1 MSFRIA
7 CCFTLAL
14 FCCAARADVYPLDR
28 AHSSLRVTVDLAGM
42 TEVTGT
48 FRAYQGAISWD
59 ADDIARSSVT
69 VVIDLASIDT
79 AIDERDEHL
88 RGKDFFD
95 VANHP
100 RARFQ
105 STSVEKTADGFV
117 ARGELLLHGMKRNLT
132 IPFRFKS
139 AGVDP
144 FKNDRVT
151 FDGSVTIKR
160 SEFGIN
166 GTPFWGRA
174 ISDDV
179 AIDFVAS
186 GRIYNYENLGSS
198 DPAHPSRR
206 LGAAAAAGDPLPEN
220 AGALTIRDAIYA
232 AGRLMQAGNP
242 AAALRI
248 LDFAEAKIAKPEDA
262 TALRTA
268 FGRTYAAAG
277 NREQAIAAFRAIL
290 AENPDDSYAVEMLR
304 SLAE

>member
-1 MSFRIA
+1 MSFRVA
-7 CCFTLAL
+7 SYFTLVL
-14 FCCAARADVYPLDR
+14 FCWAARADVYPLDR
-28 AHSSLRVTVDLAGM
+28 AHSSLRVTVGLAGM

-48 FRAYQGAISWD
+48 FRAYHGAISWN
-59 ADDIARSSVT
+59 ADDIAGSSVT

-79 AIDERDEHL
+79 AIEERDEHL

-105 STSVEKTADGFV
+105 STSVEKTADGFL
-117 ARGELLLHGMKRNLT
+117 ARGELLLHGVKRDIT
-132 IPFRFKS
+132 IPFHLKS

-144 FKNDRVT
+144 FQNDRVT
-151 FDGSVTIKR
+151 FNGKVTIKR
-160 SEFGIN
+160 SDFGID

-186 GRIYNYENLGSS
+186 GRIYNYEKLGSS

-206 LGAAAAAGDPLPEN
+206 LGAAAAAGDPLPED

-232 AGRLMQAGNP
+232 AGRLTQAGKP

-248 LDFAEAKIAKPEDA
+248 LDFAETKIGKPEDA
-262 TALRTA
+262 AALQTA

-277 NREQAIAAFRAIL
+277 NRERAIAAFRAIL

-304 SLAE
+304 SLPE